1 MVWIAIIALLVVLGI
16 LVFGVAQFAIGK
28 PDPHR
33 SNKLMQLRVLAQAAA
48 LLVVLAALA
57 ISAAG

>member
-1 MVWIAIIALLVVLGI
+1 MVWVAILALLAVLGV
-16 LVFGVAQFAIGK
+16 LAFGVAQFAIGK

-33 SNKLMQLRVLAQAAA
+33 SNRLMQLRVLAQAAA
-48 LLVVLAALA
+48 LLVILAALA